1 MMHKNRDISKYC
13 AVSVFNSQLTPIRN
27 KLGNYIRK
35 EEFAYSSYGSAINE
49 PDTLMGHLER
59 VASYAVRLASKEG
72 VDLLCAELA
81 GLFHDAGK
89 FHSGQYHKGDKPEE
103 EYSIEVLRE
112 IGGSNGLDPTM
123 IEEVCN
129 AIQQLYRDDP
139 KPTPLSMVLFDADNL
154 DKMGFLGIANYF
166 IKSGL
171 RGEGITAE
179 MIIRLT
185 VELTYARYA
194 SRRMLTKT
202 GRLIAERRSSETI
215 RFIHDFLK
223 SLKEDGLFDAQVE
236 HISISDMEL
245 EVVSPSACHCGAG
258 LSKRT
263 WIEQG
268 VKCKEIHL
276 EIACTACENKYKIK
290 FCRPMFVV

>member
-1 MMHKNRDISKYC
+1 
-13 AVSVFNSQLTPIRN
+13 
-27 KLGNYIRK
+27 
-35 EEFAYSSYGSAINE
+35 
-49 PDTLMGHLER
+49 
-59 VASYAVRLASKEG
+59 
-72 VDLLCAELA
+72 
-81 GLFHDAGK
+81 
-89 FHSGQYHKGDKPEE
+89 
-103 EYSIEVLRE
+103 
-112 IGGSNGLDPTM
+112 
-123 IEEVCN
+123 
-129 AIQQLYRDDP
+129 
-139 KPTPLSMVLFDADNL
+139 MVLFDADNL